1 MAFIKKNILWLVLG
15 LLVLGGG
22 GFALYHFVFKKK
34 TDTTVKKE
42 TDTPAVEPLATAP
55 AGTPKK
61 EDPRLKDMIAN
72 IKNNAK
78 WLADITAKSNGKD
91 LETEIRNNAQW
102 MLDEQ
107 DGKHK

>member
-1 MAFIKKNILWLVLG
+1 LWLVLG

-42 TDTPAVEPLATAP
+42 TDSPTLEPLANAP

-61 EDPRLKDMIAN
+61 EDPRLKDMIAS

-78 WLADITAKSNGKD
+78 WLAEITAKAPTMGNNV
-91 LETEIRNNAQW
+91 ETQIRHDAQW
-102 MLDEQ
+102 ILDDQ
-107 DGKHK
+107 DGKHTK